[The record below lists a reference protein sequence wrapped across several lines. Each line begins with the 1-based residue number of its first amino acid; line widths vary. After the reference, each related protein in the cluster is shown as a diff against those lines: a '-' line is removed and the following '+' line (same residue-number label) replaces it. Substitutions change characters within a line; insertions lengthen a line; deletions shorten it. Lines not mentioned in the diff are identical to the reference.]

1 MNESSRIYY
10 LSNRSYVKDY
20 MVKTKFFRIFEMKSN
35 TQKKFLPKK
44 TQKAIEEL
52 IKYNCQINYTIK

>member
-1 MNESSRIYY
+1 MSNSKRIYY

-20 MVKTKFFRIFEMKSN
+20 MTKIKFFRIFEMKSN

-44 TQKAIEEL
+44 TQKAIDEL
-52 IKYNCQINYTIK
+52 NKYNCQINYTIK